1 MKSFL
6 IKFLTKTLSCSLIL
20 VVILILAKYYYDQ
33 YWQHQN
39 IKFLI
44 QTEQATRIFP
54 HKVNSVAKLQD
65 LWKDGYRAFEVDLRF
80 GDYQQDVFIVGHD
93 LGDSYISFEQMLLEV
108 EHGQIKKIW
117 LDVKNLNKSNYQKA
131 LKRLTYLN
139 NKFNIK
145 KKVIIETPKAEVFIT
160 KFSKTGWHMSYYMPN
175 SLIANLWSKQDKD
188 AMLELANKILQ
199 QVKAFEF
206 SAISF
211 TSPEYAYVNKYLS
224 KVLPEDLVFHIWS
237 LPPLRRPSF
246 QADILDNQLYL
257 DRRIKTLLTSYFCS
271 FSCQLFYE

>member
-6 IKFLTKTLSCSLIL
+6 IKFIKKTLSCSLIL
-20 VVILILAKYYYDQ
+20 IVILILAKYYYDQ
-33 YWQHQN
+33 YWQRQN
-39 IKFLI
+39 INFLI
-44 QTEQATRIFP
+44 ETEQDSRIFP

-65 LWKDGYRAFEVDLRF
+65 LWQDGLRAFEVDLRF
-80 GDYQQDVFIVGHD
+80 GDYKQDVFIVGHD
-93 LGDSYISFEQMLLEV
+93 LGDSNISFEQMLLQV
-108 EHGQIKKIW
+108 EPAQIKKIW
-117 LDVKNLNKSNYQKA
+117 LDVKNLNKSNYQKV
-131 LKRLTYLN
+131 LKRLRYLDN
-139 NKFNIK
+139 LFNIK
-145 KKVIIETPKAEVFIT
+145 KKAIIETPKAEAFIT
-160 KFSKTGWHMSYYMPN
+160 EFTKAGWHMSYYMPN
-175 SLIANLWSKQDKD
+175 SLIANLWSKKDED
-188 AMLELANKILQ
+188 AMQELANKILQ

-224 KVLPEDLVFHIWS
+224 KSLPEDLVFHIWS